1 MLFIIKLKLA
11 PSDKCNYCCYARCTH
26 TQTHTLAHCLSYG
39 CYYSWFL
46 FSIFYFTIFFSA
58 TGNMH
63 NNARTHMQRKER
75 RSGEREQTVT
85 IEHQKRIESCGAD
98 ELRRRLRCPRLEVA
112 ARHDVCCV
120 TRARCSDHVCLCK

>member
-1 MLFIIKLKLA
+1 MQLLLLREMHTHTDTHIGTLFIVWLLLFLVSVFYILF
-11 PSDKCNYCCYARCTH
+11 
-26 TQTHTLAHCLSYG
+26 
-39 CYYSWFL
+39 YY
-46 FSIFYFTIFFSA
+46 FFSA